1 MKNFVKP
8 DSLEQ
13 ALLYLNN
20 GSCTVL
26 AGGTD
31 LMVELHNGKELRESI
46 VDISDLKELKGITF
60 KEGTVNIYAASSH
73 SEIEKNKLVRE
84 KLPILSKSC
93 SLVGST
99 LIRNRGTIGG
109 NIVNNASCAD
119 TIPALLIL
127 EAEVMLKS
135 KANERNIKLSE
146 FLNRNGKVNIN
157 INELLYRI
165 DVKPLEDY
173 KWKLIKVG
181 RRKSLAISRL
191 TLAIALK
198 EKQGYIEDLRLCP
211 GAMLSKPS
219 RLYETE
225 NKFKGVSLDKNSI
238 EKIAESAVEEVAAL
252 SGRRWSSEYKEP
264 VLRGLIERT
273 LEEWR

>member
-8 DSLEQ
+8 NSLEE
-13 ALLYLNN
+13 ALEYLN
-20 GSCTVL
+20 SSQCTIL

-31 LMVELHNGKELRESI
+31 LMVEFHKGEDLGESI
-46 VDISDLKELKGITF
+46 VDISSLKELKGITSS
-60 KEGTVNIYAASSH
+60 EDSVRIYSGSSH
-73 SEIEKNKLVRE
+73 SEIEKSEIIKE
-84 KLPILSKSC
+84 KLPMLAKAC

-119 TIPALLIL
+119 TIPPLLIA
-127 EAEVMLKS
+127 EAEVVVKS
-135 KANERNIKLSE
+135 KASERKIKLQE
-146 FLNRNGKVNIN
+146 FLNRNGRVNLGEK
-157 INELLYRI
+157 ELLYSI
-165 DVKPLEDY
+165 EVKPFEGY
-173 KWKLIKVG
+173 KWQLIKVG

-191 TLAIALK
+191 TLAIAVK
-198 EKQGYIEDLRLCP
+198 SQNGIIEDLRLCP

-219 RLYETE
+219 RLYDTE
-225 NKFKGVSLDKNSI
+225 NKFKGNKLVQSTI
-238 EKIAESAVEEVAAL
+238 EAIAQSAVEEVAAI

-264 VLRGLIERT
+264 VLKGLIIRT